1 MRGQI
6 LNLQQALKDAKS
18 PVQLVQMPAVIV
30 EKYLSVQ
37 MYIPQIATNNY
48 TYMQCVIMQ
57 FHHNCFY
64 RAKGNGAPRLFSFSD
79 TFTQRFQ
86 NKSPFFSWC

>member
-1 MRGQI
+1 MNEKTTLMSFRGISHFCIYIHTFYKLQKHIYDSEYTLI
-6 LNLQQALKDAKS
+6 LRIL
-18 PVQLVQMPAVIV
+18 
-30 EKYLSVQ
+30 
-37 MYIPQIATNNY
+37 
-48 TYMQCVIMQ
+48 
-57 FHHNCFY
+57 FY